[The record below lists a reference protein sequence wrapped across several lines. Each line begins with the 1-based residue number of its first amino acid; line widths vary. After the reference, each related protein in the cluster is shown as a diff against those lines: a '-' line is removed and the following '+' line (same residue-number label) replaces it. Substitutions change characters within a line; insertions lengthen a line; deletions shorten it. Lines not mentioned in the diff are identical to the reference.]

1 MSAENWRMN
10 SSYNLCRAHASE
22 SAEVF
27 SRCTEGWAKVEVAL
41 GENVSQLGRTI
52 KNNLRTKALLPGSK
66 KEFLSH
72 GKRILSSQ
80 MQFLLPKEVLSS

>member
-10 SSYNLCRAHASE
+10 SSYNLCGAHASE

-27 SRCTEGWAKVEVAL
+27 FRCTEGWAKVEVAL

-52 KNNLRTKALLPGSK
+52 KIICGQRLCYPEARKS
-66 KEFLSH
+66 F
-72 GKRILSSQ
+72 
-80 MQFLLPKEVLSS
+80 